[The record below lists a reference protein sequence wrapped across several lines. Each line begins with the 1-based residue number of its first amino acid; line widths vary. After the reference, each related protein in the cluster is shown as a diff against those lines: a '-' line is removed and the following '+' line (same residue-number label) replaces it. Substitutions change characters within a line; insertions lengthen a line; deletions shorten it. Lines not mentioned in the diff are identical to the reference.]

1 MFSWTTIA
9 GILGGIV
16 LIGNVGNVIH
26 KWLTPAINRRE
37 SVEEHED
44 EIKVLKQHEKKDLN
58 ALEHIT
64 EVNKAM
70 CESMLCMMNH
80 MIDGNH
86 VEQMKITRNKLQ
98 DLLTKI

>member
-16 LIGNVGNVIH
+16 LIGNAGNMIS
-26 KWLTPAINRRE
+26 KWIKPAFVMRG

-44 EIKVLKQHEKKDLN
+44 EIKTLKKHEENDFETLN
-58 ALEHIT
+58 HIT

-86 VEQMKITRNKLQ
+86 VEQMKETRNKLQ